1 MALNIENQDV
11 ENLLE
16 KVTQITGESKMEA
29 VQKALEERH
38 QRLLQPRAALKNE
51 ARLFTFLR
59 EELWPQ
65 IPPELSGTQLSKA
78 EEEEILGYREPNPV
92 LAD

>member
-1 MALNIENQDV
+1 MMTLNIENQDV

-29 VQKALEERH
+29 VWKALEERH
-38 QRLLQPRAALKNE
+38 QRLLQRRVALKNE
-51 ARLFTFLR
+51 AHLFTFLR

-65 IPPELSGTQLSKA
+65 IPPELFGTHLTKA
-78 EEEEILGYREPNPV
+78 EEELILGYG
-92 LAD
+92 